1 MRILNV
7 TQAYYPFLEKGGP
20 AVKVRAMARGMA
32 ARGHRVTVL
41 TADLG
46 LDAAARQRIGA
57 VREPW
62 GLRASEDGVD
72 AVYLPV
78 IRLYR
83 AFTWNRSAL
92 RWCRKNSS
100 SFDMVHIYGLY
111 DLLGPVAAHV
121 RSHSSLP
128 YVVEPMGMFRPIV
141 RNIPLKRLYH
151 RLFGDRVLQNARC
164 IVATSEQERS
174 ELEEGGIPASKIV
187 VRRNGIEV
195 PSPLPGFGEFRKRLD
210 IRPNVKLVLFLGRLV
225 RKKCPELAIEAFSD
239 WRGVSGSENPG
250 ILALAGPEEETG
262 YVRSLEALANKLGL
276 RGKVLFPGALYDA
289 AKWAAYRDA
298 DVFVLPSQNENF
310 GNTAGESVACGT
322 PVLVTDRCGIAPL
335 VDGRAGLSAPFE
347 RVAFGAALGRLLDD
361 DALRA
366 RLRAGCAERG
376 SFPRVGRTA
385 SGDGSFVLAHSRGGG
400 PRMKTRRLVPLL
412 VVCDRCRPRG
422 LAAAL

>member
-20 AVKVRAMARGMA
+20 TVKVRAMARGLA
-32 ARGHRVTVL
+32 ARGHHVTVL

-46 LDAAARQRIGA
+46 LDPATQQRIGA

-62 GLRASEDGVD
+62 GIHAIEDGVE
-72 AVYLPV
+72 AIYLPV
-78 IRLYR
+78 LGRYR
-83 AFTWNRSAL
+83 AITWNRGAL

-121 RSHSSLP
+121 RSHAGLP

-141 RNIPLKRLYH
+141 RNIPLKRLYR
-151 RLFGDRVLQNARC
+151 RLFGDRVLQKAHSV
-164 IVATSEQERS
+164 VATSEQERS
-174 ELEEGGIPASKIV
+174 ELEAGGIPLSKIV
-187 VRRNGIEV
+187 VRRNGIDV
-195 PSPLPGFGEFRKRLD
+195 PSLFPAPGEFRKRLD
-210 IRPNVKLVLFLGRLV
+210 ITPNVKLVLFLGRLV
-225 RKKCPELAIEAFSD
+225 QKKCPELAIEAFAD
-239 WRGVSGSENPG
+239 WRGGSGDETPA
-250 ILALAGPEEETG
+250 ILVLAGPEEESG
-262 YVRSLEALANKLGL
+262 YARSLESLANKLGL
-276 RGKVLFPGALYDA
+276 GGKVLFPGALYEN

-335 VDGRAGLSAPFE
+335 VEGRAGLSVPFE
-347 RVAFGAALGRLLDD
+347 RGAFGAALGRILDD

-366 RLRAGCAERG
+366 RLRAGCADVALSLGWEE
-376 SFPRVGRTA
+376 P
-385 SGDGSFVLAHSRGGG
+385 LAE
-400 PRMKTRRLVPLL
+400 TE
-412 VVCDRCRPRG
+412 
-422 LAAAL
+422 ALYSLILGEGNRE